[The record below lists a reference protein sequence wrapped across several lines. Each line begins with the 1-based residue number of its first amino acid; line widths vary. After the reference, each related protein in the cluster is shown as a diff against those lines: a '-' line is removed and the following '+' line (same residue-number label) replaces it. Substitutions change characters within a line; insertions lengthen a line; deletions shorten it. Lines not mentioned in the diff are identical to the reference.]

1 MIDPLGQVNPRSKLL
16 SRHRSLAQLMLA
28 LGMLPTFILVQC
40 AGGGSEEGELRMTVE
55 LISPAF
61 KDGGTIPS
69 KYTCDGDDV
78 SPPLEWSNV
87 PEDTKSLA
95 LICDDPD
102 APMGTWVHWVL
113 YGLPADTTSLPE
125 GVPTNEAIE
134 GVALQGTNDFKRIGY
149 GGPCPPPGKPHRYFF
164 KLYALDTEL
173 DLKPGAKKKDLEKAM
188 KGHVLAKGQ
197 LVGRYQR

>member
-1 MIDPLGQVNPRSKLL
+1 
-16 SRHRSLAQLMLA
+16 
-28 LGMLPTFILVQC
+28 
-40 AGGGSEEGELRMTVE
+40 MTVE
-55 LISPAF
+55 LTSPAF
-61 KDGGTIPS
+61 EDGGTIPS
-69 KYTCDGDDV
+69 KYTCDGADV

-87 PEDTKSLA
+87 PEDAKSFA

-125 GVPTNEAIE
+125 GVPADEAIG

-188 KGHVLAKGQ
+188 KGHVLAQGQ